1 MPVIS
6 NMPKDN
12 HSTLQLYLDGPKNKF
27 FTFFSSKS
35 DNKKIN
41 SVLNAQCEAVKRVLR
56 KKKIPYREFFFK
68 KRNEEELGNIFTFF
82 VIETLLLAKLMKV
95 NPFDQPA
102 VEQIKIETKKI
113 LGQNLPKTI
122 LDTP

>member
-1 MPVIS
+1 
-6 NMPKDN
+6 
-12 HSTLQLYLDGPKNKF
+12 
-27 FTFFSSKS
+27 
-35 DNKKIN
+35 
-41 SVLNAQCEAVKRVLR
+41 
-56 KKKIPYREFFFK
+56 
-68 KRNEEELGNIFTFF
+68 
-82 VIETLLLAKLMKV
+82 MKV